1 MKRFTAFVITF
12 LSSALMFAEETASSG
27 MLSERG
33 LIALGGGLAI
43 GLAALGCGM
52 GMGRAIASA
61 IEGTARNPETGKRLF
76 VLLILGLA
84 LIESLAIYAL
94 VVSFMLYFK
103 L

>member
-1 MKRFTAFVITF
+1 MKKFTAFIVTF
-12 LSSALMFAEETASSG
+12 LSSALMFAEEAASSG
-27 MLSERG
+27 IISEKG
-33 LIALGGGLAI
+33 LIALGASFSI
-43 GLAALGCGM
+43 GIAALGCGI